1 MKRLFSF
8 FVLSV
13 VVISGSYAQSA
24 YGQLKSM
31 AGSASVPPAS
41 KGVCAACGTSNPY
54 AHNPGCPYGAKSSA
68 SGITTPSS
76 SSSTST
82 AAAVS
87 SLTGSLMT
95 SVLSSYLSSLPGK
108 YERNMQMN
116 AAAQK
121 LYGVPGGEA
130 DGFVVAVG
138 TDGYYSIWDDNSKKW
153 AFEEP
158 YASTLTGMIM
168 YNSRAVCVQR
178 WLGHKWGVFDM
189 KKGKIGSVNVVKKA
203 VEFFKYDSVKCVAKD
218 APIAVGKKNG
228 KKYRWGLIT
237 KGDNVDTWSLTVKN
251 DWDNFDI
258 LPTILTNFAIGHKD
272 GKCALFAQNGNM
284 VTQPLYD
291 AITPVFADGTHT
303 YFFVCMN
310 ALWGLMNELGEMLV
324 PCENE
329 DIKYTEEGVVVRK
342 GGEWIV
348 VSPRD

>member
-1 MKRLFSF
+1 MKRFFSF

-41 KGVCAACGTSNPY
+41 KGVCATCGTSNPY

-87 SLTGSLMT
+87 SLTSSLATTM
-95 SVLSSYLSSLPGK
+95 LSSYLTNLPGK
-108 YERNMQMN
+108 FERIAQMN

-121 LYGVPGGEA
+121 MYGVPGGEA
-130 DGFVVAVG
+130 DGYVVAIG
-138 TDGYYSIWDDNSKKW
+138 TDGYYSVWSDKSKRW
-153 AFEEP
+153 VFNDP
-158 YASTLTGMIM
+158 ASSTMTDIIM
-168 YNSRAVCVQR
+168 YDPHAVCIQR
-178 WLGHKWGVFDM
+178 WLGHKWGVFDVT
-189 KKGKIGSVNVVKKA
+189 IGGTNKNYRNAIEV
-203 VEFFKYDSVKCVAKD
+203 FKYDSVKCVAKD
-218 APIAVGKKNG
+218 APIAVGQKKG

-237 KGDNVDTWSLTVKN
+237 KGDNVNTWSHTVKN
-251 DWDNFDI
+251 EWDNFDI